1 MTRPLHP
8 ALFVLCLAWL
18 LPGLIGHAPWKGV
31 DAGNFIRFLALWQ
44 QGEWLM
50 PGLAKE
56 AYPPLYFW
64 TAAVTAWLSSP
75 FMALH
80 DGARLASGVFIA
92 LAWFFIARAAQALY
106 GEDHRWAAVL
116 ALLGSVG
123 LLLRGHEMSPYTA
136 QMAGVAMV
144 LDGLARLP
152 KDPRGGWT
160 LTAGLTVMLLAT
172 GLIEPLAL
180 AVLAAVLPL
189 VSPGY
194 RSVAA
199 KRGLGLGLLAAVLI
213 GLAWWALLWTR
224 HESLIPAFQLQRWPP
239 WATAAAAAKFSYV
252 LGVLPWY
259 LWPTWPL
266 AAWAVY
272 RARRTWREPATLMPL
287 AVLLVLFAV
296 FSASISFSEDKLLAL
311 TVPAALLASAGVI
324 TLRRGAAYAFLWF
337 GVMLFGFLG
346 IVFWVYWSAHDLEI
360 PARLARRLVKLGV
373 EDVGAFRI
381 VPLVMG
387 ALVTVV
393 WLIFTARLTRTP
405 IRPLLVWSAGM
416 TFVWVLLLTLFLEV
430 FDARLS
436 YARVGEILKRQVSSA
451 STCVNTR
458 GMGDQPR
465 RLIAYH
471 SGLDLRAL
479 PVTECNWLLV
489 LRKRGEPAPELASH
503 WGVSQKFARPG
514 DRHYFFLLYAR
525 RG

>member
-1 MTRPLHP
+1 M
-8 ALFVLCLAWL
+8 CLAWL

-31 DAGNFIRFLALWQ
+31 DASSFIRFLALWQ
-44 QGEWLM
+44 HGDWLT
-50 PGLAKE
+50 PGLGLE
-56 AYPPLYFW
+56 AYPPLYSW
-64 TAAVTAWLSSP
+64 VAVVTAWLSSP
-75 FMALH
+75 FLALH

-92 LAWFFIARAAQALY
+92 LALFFTARAAQTLY

-123 LLLRGHEMSPYTA
+123 LLLRGHEMNAYTA

-152 KDPRGGWT
+152 KETRGGWI
-160 LTAGLTVMLLAT
+160 LAAGLTLMLLAT

-180 AVLAAVLPL
+180 AVLAAVLPV
-189 VSPGY
+189 VSPAY
-194 RSVAA
+194 RSAAA
-199 KRGLGLGLLAAVLI
+199 KRGLGLGLLAAVLL
-213 GLAWWALLWTR
+213 GLAWWVLLWIR
-224 HESLIPAFQLQRWPP
+224 HESLIPALQLQRWPP
-239 WATAAAAAKFSYV
+239 WANTAAAAKFYYV
-252 LGVLPWY
+252 VGVLPWY

-272 RARRTWREPATLMPL
+272 RTRRAWREPATLMPL
-287 AVLLVLFAV
+287 AVLVVLFAV
-296 FSASISFSEDKLLAL
+296 FSASMSSSEDKLLAL
-311 TVPAALLASAGVI
+311 TVPAALLASAGVM

-373 EDVGAFRI
+373 EDVGELRILPLILGAFAT
-381 VPLVMG
+381 L
-387 ALVTVV
+387 V
-393 WLIFTARLTRTP
+393 WLVFTARLERTP

-416 TFVWVLLLTLFLEV
+416 TFVWFLLLTLFLDV

-436 YARVGEILKRQVSSA
+436 YARVGEILKNQIA
-451 STCVNTR
+451 TNTCVNTR

-465 RLIAYH
+465 ILLAYH
-471 SGLDLRAL
+471 SGLDLRAI

-489 LRKRGEPAPELASH
+489 LRKRDQPAPDLASH
-503 WGVSQKFARPG
+503 WVVSKNFVRPG
-514 DRHYFFLLYAR
+514 DRQYFFLLYAR
-525 RG
+525 RH